1 MEDFFKWFF
10 LYSFLLAIILG
21 VGFRMVE
28 KEEGSEH
35 EGRHDGLAF
44 KMALFSGFLGA
55 CFKSF
60 H

>member
-1 MEDFFKWFF
+1 MVF
-10 LYSFLLAIILG
+10 LYSFLLVIILG

-44 KMALFSGFLGA
+44 KIALFLVF
-55 CFKSF
+55 
-60 H
+60 